1 MVRRKKSENDDDF
14 FFFFEREDEEKDE
27 KNKVKMK
34 KMKKTALTKLCIV
47 QEIKNNDVDSCKSC
61 TKTCAK
67 GYMDLKNL
75 LPLMIFNGVLR
86 TFYLILWKFM

>member
-1 MVRRKKSENDDDF
+1 MK
-14 FFFFEREDEEKDE
+14 
-27 KNKVKMK
+27 K

-47 QEIKNNDVDSCKSC
+47 QEIKNNVDSCKSC

-86 TFYLILWKFM
+86 TFYSILWKFM

>member
-1 MVRRKKSENDDDF
+1 MMNF

-47 QEIKNNDVDSCKSC
+47 QEIKNNVDSCKSC

-67 GYMDLKNL
+67 GYMDLK
-75 LPLMIFNGVLR
+75 
-86 TFYLILWKFM
+86 TCYL